1 METRARYVLV
11 GLFTLLGLL
20 AGLGFILWLA
30 KVQLDRTY
38 DQYDILFD
46 SVAGLGQAS
55 AVSYNGVNVGQVLT
69 IALDEDDPALVRVR
83 IEIDANTPVRA
94 DTVARLE
101 SQVVT
106 GVSFVALEGGRADSE
121 PLVAEPP
128 AVVPVIASRPSVV
141 QGLITDAPDLL
152 AEAILLMRDI
162 RAFTTPENSAAITAI
177 LANVESAAARID
189 SIAARTETVM
199 AAAEASLT
207 RIDAALAVAE
217 TTLSEATT
225 AFASVNT
232 VITTDVPRVLTRLGT
247 AIEDFGRSA
256 AGLESFARNGLPQ
269 FGAFATEARA
279 LVANIGALTS
289 RIGTDPGRFLL
300 GTQTPDYRR

>member
-38 DQYDILFD
+38 SQYDILFD

-55 AVSYNGVNVGQVLT
+55 AVSYNGVNVGQVLS
-69 IALDEDDPALVRVR
+69 IDLDTEDPALVRVR
-83 IEIDANTPVRA
+83 IEIDANTPVRS

-121 PLVAEPP
+121 PLVAGLSAE
-128 AVVPVIASRPSVV
+128 VPVIASRPSLV
-141 QGLITDAPDLL
+141 QGLMTDAPDLL
-152 AEAILLMRDI
+152 SEAILLMRDI
-162 RAFTTPENSAAITAI
+162 RAFTAQDTRDAIASI
-177 LANVESAAARID
+177 LANVESATARID
-189 SIAARTETVM
+189 SIAARTDSLM
-199 AAAEASLT
+199 ASTEASLA
-207 RIDAALAVAE
+207 RIDTTLAEVTTAVAG
-217 TTLSEATT
+217 
-225 AFASVNT
+225 VNT
-232 VITTDVPRVLTRLGT
+232 VITTDVARVLQRLT
-247 AIEDFGRSA
+247 TTIDDFGRSA
-256 AGLESFARNGLPQ
+256 AGLESFTRTGLPQ
-269 FGAFATEARA
+269 FGAFAAEARTLVTTISA
-279 LVANIGALTS
+279 LAG
-289 RIGTDPGRFLL
+289 RIGSDPGRFLL